1 MPSRKSS
8 LSPVEELQA
17 RVHQLEQQVSMLMKM
32 AQPTKVRRGVI
43 DWLNEQHNHIPRSY
57 TEAVRAKPVTG
68 ELLQTLKK
76 QGIQCAIMALWSSI
90 FDASD
95 DNCPLRSYDLAPSTM
110 YAYNGDDWVRMAPA
124 DFKRLIQVSE
134 QWFLRAITAEHP
146 HGGDSAEELRQKI
159 FSSSADSSKLRT
171 RIGNYVR
178 RSLKSIK
185 IYEFEP

>member
-1 MPSRKSS
+1 MPTRRPP
-8 LSPVEELQA
+8 LTPVEELQA

-32 AQPTKVRRGVI
+32 AQPTKIRRGVI
-43 DWLNEQHNHIPRSY
+43 EWLNEHQSDIANGY
-57 TEAVRAKPVTG
+57 TDVVRAKPVTG

-90 FDASD
+90 FDAAD
-95 DNCPLRSYDLAPSTM
+95 AACPLRSYDLAPSTM
-110 YAYNGDDWVRMAPA
+110 YAFNGEDWVRMTPA

-146 HGGDSAEELRQKI
+146 RGGDSAEELRQKI

-185 IYEFEP
+185 LYEFEP